1 MVVEGP
7 SIAGVLETA
16 LYHAGGEREAMARF
30 YGELLGLAEVARWDD
45 GIAFRVG
52 PGVLLIFDR
61 ERLAT
66 RAEPIAD
73 HGTHGPNHACL
84 LARGDAYEHLRERI
98 AAAGVEIV
106 HDQQWPR
113 GGRSFYFKDPA
124 GNLLEVADRDIW
136 PSPGEAG

>member
-1 MVVEGP
+1 MVVEGA
-7 SIAGVLETA
+7 SIASVLETA
-16 LYHAGGEREAMARF
+16 LYHADGEREAMARF

-52 PGVLLIFDR
+52 AGVLLIFDR

-73 HGTHGPNHACL
+73 HGTDGPNHACL
-84 LARGDAYEHLRERI
+84 LARGDAYEDLRERI
-98 AAAGVEIV
+98 AAGGVEIV

-124 GNLLEVADRDIW
+124 GNLLEAADRDIW
-136 PSPGEAG
+136 PTARNTG